1 MDQSLD
7 KESSEYLEAL
17 AQATEELEFCVNLC
31 KSHVMMV
38 TCFDI
43 STATPG
49 APEGRREVEV
59 WRQEK
64 VGELKK
70 DNEM

>member
-43 STATPG
+43 SVATPA

-59 WRQEK
+59 WGRKK